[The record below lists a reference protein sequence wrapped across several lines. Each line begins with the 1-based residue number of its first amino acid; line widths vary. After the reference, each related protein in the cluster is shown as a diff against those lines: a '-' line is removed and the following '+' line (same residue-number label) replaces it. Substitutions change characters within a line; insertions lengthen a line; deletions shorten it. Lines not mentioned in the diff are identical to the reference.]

1 MIGLVHAAIL
11 ALTMVTGTSAA
22 DAYLL
27 TCAEGDN
34 PYATGGSTSTISLK
48 AQWIGTPDGCEK
60 EIIYT
65 ASTGITNP
73 LLAFREFDGD
83 NDFSANV
90 DIISFT
96 PGLKIK
102 VDDDEIALGKASKV
116 RELTSS
122 DKRSICD
129 GLGYASTPLDKLSA
143 SYAEW
148 NDVRSLGPCRD

>member
-11 ALTMVTGTSAA
+11 ALTMVSGTSAA
-22 DAYLL
+22 KAYLL

-34 PYATGGSTSTISLK
+34 PYSKGGSTSTISLT
-48 AQWIGTPDGCEK
+48 AQWIGIPKGCKK

-96 PGLKIK
+96 PGLKVK
-102 VDDDEIALGKASKV
+102 VGDDEIALGKASKV

-122 DKRSICD
+122 EKRFICD
-129 GLGYASTPLDKLSA
+129 GLGYQSTSLNKLSA
-143 SYAEW
+143 SYSEW
-148 NDVRSLGPCRD
+148 NNVGSLGPCRD